1 MIIFVCCNNYKT
13 FNEFFGL
20 EKQMKIYSISPPGD
34 KLTGF
39 LHTVNKTVFII
50 TEQAFFP
57 VMIFPIGASIAC
69 LQGKRD
75 RHLYSCWKHCLIANS
90 RL

>member
-39 LHTVNKTVFII
+39 LHTVNKTVFI
-50 TEQAFFP
+50 TPPSAARGGLKE
-57 VMIFPIGASIAC
+57 
-69 LQGKRD
+69 
-75 RHLYSCWKHCLIANS
+75 NS
-90 RL
+90 QNPDSGSKNSENQNNDAVS